1 MVAASNLKSQEPR
14 GKKKKKKTPAGG
26 KFTCARS
33 LRGGKTF
40 PTFPTG
46 QNWADHRSFFFF
58 FLVTRAASMCVCSS
72 SRNTCR
78 VSVTRERSQNRK
90 KDERQKS
97 TRRDHKTTCLVT
109 AMSSEKT
116 SSRTSRQTARKKQKT
131 LRKSKRDLQMT
142 GRQESTRWENRELTA
157 AMMFLAQRI
166 KRLK

>member
-1 MVAASNLKSQEPR
+1 MASSLARALSAVARPSRHSLQDKIGR
-14 GKKKKKKTPAGG
+14 II
-26 KFTCARS
+26 ARS
-33 LRGGKTF
+33 
-40 PTFPTG
+40 
-46 QNWADHRSFFFF
+46 FFF